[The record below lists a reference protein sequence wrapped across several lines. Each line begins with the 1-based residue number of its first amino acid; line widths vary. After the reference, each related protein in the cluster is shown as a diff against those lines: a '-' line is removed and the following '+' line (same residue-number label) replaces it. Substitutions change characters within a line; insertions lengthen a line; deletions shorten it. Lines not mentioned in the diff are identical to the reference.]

1 MLGNFRTPDSRGS
14 GSEPTKRELTWLLG
28 PEAGLDLDALD
39 ARLVKT
45 ATEIPGPQVTKFPL
59 PEQHDFIQKRE
70 GGPSVLENA

>member
-14 GSEPTKRELTWLLG
+14 G
-28 PEAGLDLDALD
+28 EAGLDLDALD